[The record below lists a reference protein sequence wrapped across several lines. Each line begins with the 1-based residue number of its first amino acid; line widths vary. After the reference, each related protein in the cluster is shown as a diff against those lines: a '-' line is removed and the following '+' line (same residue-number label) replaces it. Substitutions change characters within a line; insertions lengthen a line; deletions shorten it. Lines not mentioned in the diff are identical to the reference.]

1 MVAVAEVLVV
11 MVLKV
16 LIKMEL
22 LLVMMVLKI

>member
-1 MVAVAEVLVV
+1 MAVAEVLVV